1 MKVMLCLPTNGLVKD
16 KKQLTEVFPH
26 IGLAYIGAYLLK
38 NGIDV
43 KIIDSRLDNLSLKEF
58 QKEIRKYKPDIIGFS
73 AYTEEIP
80 DLINMVKAV
89 KEVDSNCLT
98 VLGGP
103 HASALPIQTL
113 KECSYLDITVYGEGE
128 KTLLEI
134 ANDKKLKNIRG
145 IAFRKNGNIKLNK
158 PTPLENINSLPFPA
172 WELFDLKRYIGHY
185 MDKPKPFLKKELELM
200 ISSSR
205 GCPYNCMFC
214 FKGIEGYRFRN
225 PINVVDELE
234 RDVFVFGAK
243 RIQFTD
249 ATFGA
254 NKKQAI
260 EICNEIVKRGLQDK
274 IKWFAGTRVD
284 VANKE
289 LLESMKKAGCS
300 CVFFGVESGNS
311 KILKTSRKNTNLKQ
325 VTKTFNLARRIG
337 LETQASFILGLPG
350 ETKQSIINTIKFA
363 KSLDANYAVFSI
375 LVPFPGT
382 KAYEMAKNEEF
393 NLKLSSC
400 DWSNF
405 GKQLGKSIEL
415 KNITGEELK
424 IFQKKAYFE
433 FYSKPSRLIYL
444 LRTLGLRK
452 FFNVIRDKK

>member
-1 MKVMLCLPTNGLVKD
+1 MRVLLCLPTNQLVKD
-16 KKQLTEVFPH
+16 KKQLIEVFPN
-26 IGLAYIGAYLLK
+26 IGLAYIGAYLLR

-43 KIIDSRLDNLSLKEF
+43 KILDPRLDNLSLKEF
-58 QKEIRKYKPDIIGFS
+58 KKEFIKYKPDIIGFS
-73 AYTEEIP
+73 SYTEEIP
-80 DLINMVKAV
+80 DLINMIKNV
-89 KEVDSNCLT
+89 KEIDKDCLT

-113 KECSYLDITVYGEGE
+113 KECSSLDVAVYGEGE

-134 ANDKKLKNIRG
+134 ANCRDLKNIKG
-145 IAFRKNGNIKLNK
+145 IAFRKNGKIKLNK
-158 PTPLENINSLPFPA
+158 HRPLEDLNLLPFPA

-185 MDKPKPFLKKELELM
+185 MDKPKPILRKELELM
-200 ISSSR
+200 ISTSR

-214 FKGIEGYRFRN
+214 FKGIEGYRFRD

-234 RDVFVFGAK
+234 RDIFNFGAK

-254 NKKQAI
+254 YEKQAI
-260 EICNEIVKRGLQDK
+260 GICNEIVKRGLQDK

-284 VANKE
+284 VANKK

-300 CVFFGVESGNS
+300 CVFFGVESSNS
-311 KILKTSRKNTNLKQ
+311 KILKSSRKNTTTKQ
-325 VTKTFNLARRIG
+325 VIKAFSLAKKIG

-350 ETKQSIINTIKFA
+350 ETKQSILNTIKFA
-363 KSLDANYAVFSI
+363 KNLNANYAVFSI

-382 KAYEMAKNEEF
+382 KAYEMAKKEESGF
-393 NLKLSSC
+393 KLSSC
-400 DWSNF
+400 NWSDF
-405 GKQLGKSIEL
+405 GKQIGKSIEL
-415 KNITGEELK
+415 KNITNDELK
-424 IFQKKAYFE
+424 MLQKKAYFE
-433 FYSKPSRLIYL
+433 FYSKPSRIIYL

-452 FFNVIRDKK
+452 LLKAVRD